1 MCHFL
6 KQFLDA
12 TKHKGTLHFVQYT
25 DVFTLRPESLHRAQT
40 LLPLL
45 ASDPKY
51 SGQHSSTA
59 ALADAG
65 RSEACSKSFCSI
77 KSTILLEIKCP
88 QLSKPEATAARNQ
101 NSIGDRMEKKTL
113 GETRLSR
120 GAISPLARRHS
131 SSIATAAKSDWRAH
145 LVPEILS
152 WWLSR
157 WRGPHWGSVSGAH
170 LGVLVSTDVQG
181 CRGRL

>member
-65 RSEACSKSFCSI
+65 RSEACDVD
-77 KSTILLEIKCP
+77 
-88 QLSKPEATAARNQ
+88 A
-101 NSIGDRMEKKTL
+101 G
-113 GETRLSR
+113 G
-120 GAISPLARRHS
+120 
-131 SSIATAAKSDWRAH
+131 
-145 LVPEILS
+145 
-152 WWLSR
+152 
-157 WRGPHWGSVSGAH
+157 SGACDVDA
-170 LGVLVSTDVQG
+170 GGSGATEVLESAASSDTSFSRNSFWLKG
-181 CRGRL
+181 LLF

>member
-1 MCHFL
+1 MTRFNT
-6 KQFLDA
+6 QFSV
-12 TKHKGTLHFVQYT
+12 KGISLLNSVMASSSSVQ
-25 DVFTLRPESLHRAQT
+25 F
-40 LLPLL
+40 
-45 ASDPKY
+45 
-51 SGQHSSTA
+51 
-59 ALADAG
+59 
-65 RSEACSKSFCSI
+65 KSFCSI

-88 QLSKPEATAARNQ
+88 QLSKPEADSGKEQ
-101 NSIGDRMEKKTL
+101 NSIGDRTEKKKPWE
-113 GETRLSR
+113 ETRLSR

-131 SSIATAAKSDWRAH
+131 SSIPAAAKSDWRAH
-145 LVPEILS
+145 LVPEVLS

>member
-25 DVFTLRPESLHRAQT
+25 DVFTLRPECLHRAQT

-65 RSEACSKSFCSI
+65 RSEACDVD
-77 KSTILLEIKCP
+77 
-88 QLSKPEATAARNQ
+88 A
-101 NSIGDRMEKKTL
+101 G
-113 GETRLSR
+113 G
-120 GAISPLARRHS
+120 
-131 SSIATAAKSDWRAH
+131 
-145 LVPEILS
+145 
-152 WWLSR
+152 
-157 WRGPHWGSVSGAH
+157 SGATE
-170 LGVLVSTDVQG
+170 VLESAASSDTSFSRNSFWLKG
-181 CRGRL
+181 LLF

>member
-1 MCHFL
+1 MWQSNCTISKWENSVNNVKWQDLTLNFQL
-6 KQFLDA
+6 KAFHYWIQWWHRPAQF
-12 TKHKGTLHFVQYT
+12 
-25 DVFTLRPESLHRAQT
+25 S
-40 LLPLL
+40 
-45 ASDPKY
+45 
-51 SGQHSSTA
+51 
-59 ALADAG
+59 
-65 RSEACSKSFCSI
+65 SKSFCSI

-101 NSIGDRMEKKTL
+101 NSIGDRTEKKTL

-131 SSIATAAKSDWRAH
+131 SSIPAAAKSDWRAH
-145 LVPEILS
+145 LVPEVLS

>member
-65 RSEACSKSFCSI
+65 RSEACDVMQAG
-77 KSTILLEIKCP
+77 LG
-88 QLSKPEATAARNQ
+88 QLRCWKVQPAQIQVS
-101 NSIGDRMEKKTL
+101 L
-113 GETRLSR
+113 
-120 GAISPLARRHS
+120 
-131 SSIATAAKSDWRAH
+131 
-145 LVPEILS
+145 EILS
-152 WWLSR
+152 
-157 WRGPHWGSVSGAH
+157 G
-170 LGVLVSTDVQG
+170 
-181 CRGRL
+181 